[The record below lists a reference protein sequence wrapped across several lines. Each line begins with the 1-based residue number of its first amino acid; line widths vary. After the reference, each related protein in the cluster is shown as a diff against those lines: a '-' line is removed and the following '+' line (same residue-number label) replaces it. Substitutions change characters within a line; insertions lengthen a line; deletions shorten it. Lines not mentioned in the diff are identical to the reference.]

1 MDPEIRNTIF
11 AVASFALGGV
21 IGSFLNVCVYRLPR
35 GESVITPRSRCPKC
49 GESIAWYD
57 NIPILSWLILGAR
70 CRHCRVFISWQYP
83 LVEAITATLFL
94 VIFWRFGMVFATPVY
109 MLLAAGLVLCT
120 FIDLTTWM
128 IPDEVTLPGVPIGIL
143 CALVAMYW
151 PESGFHILGPGWLPR
166 VFDAII
172 GVEVGGGV
180 IFLTDKAA
188 RLLVRKKGM
197 GLGDVKLLAMLG
209 AFFGWSGVI
218 MILVIAA
225 FAGSA
230 IGLLMVLLTRTKG
243 GEGGEEKA
251 EKVTFGGWYGCP
263 GTILVT
269 MIAESIQLLVAKRPE
284 EDEFDEE
291 DEEFDEM
298 TLQGHYIPFGP
309 YLCLAGIVVMLFGQR
324 LLDAYVAISMP
335 NLVAGQGL

>member
-11 AVASFALGGV
+11 AIASFALGGV

-57 NIPILSWLILGAR
+57 NVPILSWLILGAR
-70 CRHCRVFISWQYP
+70 CRHCRTFISWQYP

-109 MLLAAGLVLCT
+109 MLLAAGLVLAA
-120 FIDLTTWM
+120 FVDLSTWI
-128 IPDEVTLPGVPIGIL
+128 IPDEVTLPGVPIGLL
-143 CALVAMYW
+143 CAVIATYW
-151 PESGFHILGPGWLPR
+151 PESGFHVIEPILPVF
-166 VFDAII
+166 VFDALI
-172 GVEVGGGV
+172 GVEAGGGLL
-180 IFLTDKAA
+180 FLIDKAA
-188 RLLVRKKGM
+188 RLLAGKKGM

-209 AFFGWSGVI
+209 AFFGWVGVI

-230 IGLLMVLLTRTKG
+230 VGLLVVLWTKRKG
-243 GEGGEEKA
+243 GEGEEEKA
-251 EKVTFGGWYGCP
+251 EKVTLGGWYGCP

-269 MIAESIQLLVAKRPE
+269 MIAESIQLLTSRWSE
-284 EDEFDEE
+284 EEELDEE
-291 DEEFDEM
+291 DEEYNEI
-298 TLQGHYIPFGP
+298 TLEGHYIPFGP
-309 YLCLAGIVVMLFGQR
+309 YLCLAGIVVMLFGQK
-324 LLDAYVAISMP
+324 LLDAYVAFSMP
-335 NLVAGQGL
+335 NLLAGSI